1 MEARH
6 QSDAFSRFNLTA
18 VCLCL
23 LTSCF
28 VQAAP
33 AHRCADAAKTQAQKL
48 LAFHFGAD
56 ERIEVENNVK
66 TLPAIRNPAQKNQF
80 FDVLEVWGYIYKG
93 QYRMRLLYARIPDE
107 CLLMG
112 QEILEHAAL

>member
-1 MEARH
+1 MEIRR
-6 QSDAFSRFNLTA
+6 QFSRFNLA
-18 VCLCL
+18 MAGL
-23 LTSCF
+23 LLLAPCF

-33 AHRCADAAKTQAQKL
+33 AHRCADAAKVQARKL

-93 QYRMRLLYARIPDE
+93 QYRMRLLYARIPNE